1 MQRQEDLSKF
11 KARLHSK
18 FQASHCYTVGHY
30 ERERGREGEREK
42 GREGGGEEGRAGKSK
57 DPKVPEAQENEM
69 RLWGAGIPQQ
79 SQREY
84 PTEFLP
90 FFVLVCL
97 RASHPV
103 A

>member
-1 MQRQEDLSKF
+1 MQRQEDLAKF

-30 ERERGREGEREK
+30 EREGGGREGGAREGGRGERGREG
-42 GREGGGEEGRAGKSK
+42 GAREGGRAGKSK

-79 SQREY
+79 NQRE
-84 PTEFLP
+84 
-90 FFVLVCL
+90 
-97 RASHPV
+97 
-103 A
+103 